1 MGASPLVSVNIETFL
16 RFRRLRLGGCQM
28 LVTLYQKSDADF
40 TATTFEVD
48 GKGYRGKLLMWVD
61 HLRFRPIPTLA
72 KFSATLKDADTRMGP
87 GQAKGG
93 GVAKNFSHRQGV
105 FRPSRRQAVASFNPM
120 FSPTSQRLNHPPAR
134 SPPASSQGPTPAL
147 DDLKLWGKLWGIGVR
162 QVKSAFR
169 KFNTFGTC

>member
-1 MGASPLVSVNIETFL
+1 MLISRRPPLKSMARGIGANYLCGL
-16 RFRRLRLGGCQM
+16 
-28 LVTLYQKSDADF
+28 
-40 TATTFEVD
+40 TTCGFD
-48 GKGYRGKLLMWVD
+48 PYLL
-61 HLRFRPIPTLA
+61 LA

-169 KFNTFGTC
+169 KFNTFGTCSHLPHAAGVSTPPTSTIVKGLQ